1 MHNFQ
6 NVCISE
12 TIHHSSYH
20 SPQFKYMNFC
30 HKIMCQPFWLLCKW
44 LLNKTYQTSSIK
56 NSNFLLYS
64 SISVKLNFINI
75 LNCRKCWLKID
86 WKQLVTIQ
94 LHAPGPF
101 NTNPLCKVDT
111 IFWRGYESNDVNSPI
126 LSWTQTK
133 SPVRVTKSPRNKG
146 KCTFLTHILIIFLEK
161 MFHLTFD
168 LYFLLNW
175 QCSSFKVE
183 LLTPLPLQKTV

>member
-6 NVCISE
+6 NVCIIE

-44 LLNKTYQTSSIK
+44 LLKKTYQTSSIK

-86 WKQLVTIQ
+86 WKQLVTLQ
-94 LHAPGPF
+94 SHAPGPF
-101 NTNPLCKVDT
+101 NTNPLCKVDK
-111 IFWRGYESNDVNSPI
+111 IFWRGYEAMMSTLSYYPGHRPNLLYGSPN
-126 LSWTQTK
+126 LPETK
-133 SPVRVTKSPRNKG
+133 GNVHFS
-146 KCTFLTHILIIFLEK
+146 HIFW
-161 MFHLTFD
+161 
-168 LYFLLNW
+168 YF
-175 QCSSFKVE
+175 F
-183 LLTPLPLQKTV
+183 